1 MLPSASATNMSRPH
15 STYLAA
21 PWASGSEQHQHKP
34 PSHLHPHHQHQHQQQ
49 HQQPHLAHSAYSASA
64 GPSTYRALSSGHL
77 AAASQPQQPH
87 HSDPWSHRSA
97 SAAPASASSTSPLPP
112 TFASPAPVANSNSAE
127 QPIIRTTHVTADGT
141 TIYAATGRK
150 RKRLQ
155 KACVACHKAK
165 RRCDGGLPCSNCDFS
180 GRTCCYSDANGKM
193 VLPTARIANE
203 AGQPS
208 GAAAHSSAT
217 LHPAEALTPAYTVAA
232 SPLSPSSSDLSG
244 RVRGN
249 TISSKSSPP
258 SIGAPGPRAEGLLT
272 IDDVA
277 PERRRDLISIFFSQI
292 HPFSCVMDEIS
303 FLRDLST
310 SEVPSYLLLS
320 MFALAARF
328 EQGISEAERERRFAQ
343 GETFARSARR
353 MLQEEDRD
361 GFTLLD
367 RPDVDLALTL
377 CFLAAHELGMGR
389 VQRALSYSNDAVRIV
404 ATLKLAEGQ
413 LPPARKSNYMRD
425 SFSSSSW
432 PRRATCER
440 LVLLAWTLDMT
451 IAALAAQASS
461 VRRSDVLAA
470 TRSFGTSG
478 DEVRDD
484 VTKSFARLAEIAT
497 VFGLVIDPS
506 EPYNKGEEA
515 LQSWAAAL
523 VVEHKFDDYNMKQAS
538 RLLEE
543 PEASAASHRAWFW
556 AQMHLIAECSVFLME
571 ARRAGGAQA
580 DRGQQKAALDNIN
593 LILSVLSITGRRNLF
608 AFPALLICTQ
618 YSRPSPDASR
628 WWVTARQC
636 WNLAEQHISDAARFF
651 VRPSND
657 APSPGSGHSLTLPR
671 LSSSSVGSHS
681 SRSGVS
687 ASLPPIARLPLPSL
701 RLSPSLSAP
710 VRDAELRR
718 SPEWRSASRDNR
730 SPRSSFGSKS
740 DDGAAD
746 NDGMSSTGGSSPNSS
761 SFSPRSAPVEV
772 GADDY
777 VPVIAASSGSRTP
790 PLSSQAFN
798 KDPRSAW
805 SPITSLR
812 GEKRTLSAISS

>member
-1 MLPSASATNMSRPH
+1 
-15 STYLAA
+15 
-21 PWASGSEQHQHKP
+21 
-34 PSHLHPHHQHQHQQQ
+34 
-49 HQQPHLAHSAYSASA
+49 
-64 GPSTYRALSSGHL
+64 
-77 AAASQPQQPH
+77 
-87 HSDPWSHRSA
+87 
-97 SAAPASASSTSPLPP
+97 
-112 TFASPAPVANSNSAE
+112 
-127 QPIIRTTHVTADGT
+127 
-141 TIYAATGRK
+141 
-150 RKRLQ
+150 
-155 KACVACHKAK
+155 
-165 RRCDGGLPCSNCDFS
+165 
-180 GRTCCYSDANGKM
+180 M
-193 VLPTARIANE
+193 VLPTARVSNE
-203 AGQPS
+203 AGQPA
-208 GAAAHSSAT
+208 GAVAHPGAT
-217 LHPAEALTPAYTVAA
+217 LHPTEALTPAYTVAT
-232 SPLSPSSSDLSG
+232 SPLSPSGSDLSG

-258 SIGAPGPRAEGLLT
+258 SIGAAGSRAEGLLT

-310 SEVPSYLLLS
+310 SEVPSYLLMA

-328 EQGISEAERERRFAQ
+328 EQGISEVERERRFAQ
-343 GETFARSARR
+343 GEAFARSARR
-353 MLQEEDRD
+353 MLQDEDRD

-367 RPDVDLALTL
+367 HPDVDLALTL

-404 ATLKLAEGQ
+404 AMLRLAEGQ
-413 LPPARKSNYMRD
+413 LPPARKSSYMRD
-425 SFSSSSW
+425 SFASSSW

-451 IAALAAQASS
+451 IAALAAQTSS

-470 TRSFGTSG
+470 APNFGTSG

-497 VFGLVIDPS
+497 VFGLVIDAN

-523 VVEHKFDDYNMKQAS
+523 VIEHKFDDYNMKQAS

-571 ARRAGGAQA
+571 ARRAGGPQA

-608 AFPALLICTQ
+608 AFAALLICTQ
-618 YSRPSPDASR
+618 YSRASPDASR
-628 WWVTARQC
+628 WWANARQC
-636 WNLAEQHISDAARFF
+636 WNLSEQQISDAARFF

-657 APSPGSGHSLTLPR
+657 APSPGNASSLTLPR

-681 SRSGVS
+681 SRSGIS

-701 RLSPSLSAP
+701 RLSPSLP
-710 VRDAELRR
+710 GPIRDAEQRR
-718 SPEWRSASRDNR
+718 SPEWRSASSGAEARLAKENR
-730 SPRSSFGSKS
+730 SPRSSFGAKS
-740 DDGAAD
+740 DDGAAE
-746 NDGMSSTGGSSPNSS
+746 NDGMSSNGGSSPDSS
-761 SFSPRSAPVEV
+761 SFSPRSAPVEI
-772 GADDY
+772 GGDDY
-777 VPVIAASSGSRTP
+777 VPVIATRGSRTP
-790 PLSSQAFN
+790 PLSSQAFT
-798 KDPRSAW
+798 KDPRSSW

>member
-1 MLPSASATNMSRPH
+1 MSRPH
-15 STYLAA
+15 SAYHAA
-21 PWASGSEQHQHKP
+21 PCASSSEQHQHQHQHKA
-34 PSHLHPHHQHQHQQQ
+34 PSHLHPHHQQHQPQQ
-49 HQQPHLAHSAYSASA
+49 HLAHSAYSASA
-64 GPSTYRALSSGHL
+64 GPSTYRALSSGHV
-77 AAASQPQQPH
+77 AAAPPSQHAH
-87 HSDPWSHRSA
+87 HADPWAHRSA
-97 SAAPASASSTSPLPP
+97 SAAPAAPTTSPLPP
-112 TFASPAPVANSNSAE
+112 TFTSPAPVASSNQSE

-193 VLPTARIANE
+193 FIPTARVSNE

-208 GAAAHSSAT
+208 GAAAHPGAT
-217 LHPAEALTPAYTVAA
+217 LHPAEALTPAYTVAT
-232 SPLSPSSSDLSG
+232 SPLSPSGSDLSG
-244 RVRGN
+244 GRVRAN

-258 SIGAPGPRAEGLLT
+258 SLGAAGSRADGLLT

-310 SEVPSYLLLS
+310 SEVPSYLLMA

-328 EQGISEAERERRFAQ
+328 EQGISESERERRFAQ
-343 GETFARSARR
+343 GESFARSARR

-413 LPPARKSNYMRD
+413 LPPARKSSYMRD
-425 SFSSSSW
+425 SFASSSW

-451 IAALAAQASS
+451 IAALAAQSSS

-470 TRSFGTSG
+470 ARSFGTSG

-497 VFGLVIDPS
+497 VFGLVTDAN
-506 EPYNKGEEA
+506 EPCNKGEEA

-571 ARRAGGAQA
+571 ARRAGGPQA

-618 YSRPSPDASR
+618 YSRPNPDASR
-628 WWVTARQC
+628 WWNTARQC
-636 WNLAEQHISDAARFF
+636 WNLAEQQIAEAARFF

-657 APSPGSGHSLTLPR
+657 APSPGSGNSLTLPR
-671 LSSSSVGSHS
+671 LSSSSVGSYS
-681 SRSGVS
+681 SRTGAS
-687 ASLPPIARLPLPSL
+687 ASLPSLPSIGRLPLPSL
-701 RLSPSLSAP
+701 RLSPSL
-710 VRDAELRR
+710 REAELRR
-718 SPEWRSASRDNR
+718 SPDWRSASQAKDNR
-730 SPRSSFGSKS
+730 SPRSSFGAKS

-746 NDGMSSTGGSSPNSS
+746 HDGMSSNGGSSPDSS
-761 SFSPRSAPVEV
+761 SFSPRSAPVEA
-772 GADDY
+772 GGDEY
-777 VPVIAASSGSRTP
+777 VPVIASRGSRTP
-790 PLSSQAFN
+790 PLSSQAFT
-798 KDPRSAW
+798 KDPRSSW

>member
-1 MLPSASATNMSRPH
+1 MSRPH
-15 STYLAA
+15 STYHNS
-21 PWASGSEQHQHKP
+21 PWASSSEQHSHRA
-34 PSHLHPHHQHQHQQQ
+34 PSHHHQQQ
-49 HQQPHLAHSAYSASA
+49 QQQQPHLAHSAYSASA
-64 GPSTYRALSSGHL
+64 GPSTYRALSSGHVG
-77 AAASQPQQPH
+77 APSH
-87 HSDPWSHRSA
+87 SHSDPWAHRGA
-97 SAAPASASSTSPLPP
+97 TAGPSTSPLPP
-112 TFASPAPVANSNSAE
+112 TFTSPAPVAPSQSE
-127 QPIIRTTHVTADGT
+127 QPIIRTTHITADGT

-180 GRTCCYSDANGKM
+180 GRTCCYSGANGKM
-193 VLPTARIANE
+193 VLPTARVSNE
-203 AGQPS
+203 GGQPAAGVS
-208 GAAAHSSAT
+208 PGAHPGAT
-217 LHPAEALTPAYTVAA
+217 LHPTEGLTPAYSGVVSA
-232 SPLSPSSSDLSG
+232 PSPSGSDISG

-249 TISSKSSPP
+249 TISSKSSPQ
-258 SIGAPGPRAEGLLT
+258 SFGSRLEGLLT

-310 SEVPSYLLLS
+310 SEVPAYLLMA
-320 MFALAARF
+320 MFALAARY
-328 EQGISEAERERRFAQ
+328 EQGISETERERRFSH
-343 GETFARSARR
+343 GEAFARSARR
-353 MLQEEDRD
+353 MLQEEDQD
-361 GFTLLD
+361 GFSLLD

-389 VQRALSYSNDAVRIV
+389 IQRALSFSNDAVRIIS
-404 ATLKLAEGQ
+404 TLRLAEGH
-413 LPPARKSNYMRD
+413 LPPARKNNYARD

-451 IAALAAQASS
+451 ISALAAQTST

-470 TRSFGTSG
+470 ARSFGTSG
-478 DEVRDD
+478 DETRDD

-497 VFGLVIDPS
+497 VFGLVVDAN
-506 EPYNKGEEA
+506 EPCSKGEEA

-556 AQMHLIAECSVFLME
+556 AEMHLVAECSVFLME
-571 ARRAGGAQA
+571 ARRAGGPQA
-580 DRGQQKAALDNIN
+580 DRGQQKAALDNIH

-628 WWVTARQC
+628 WWATARQC
-636 WNLAEQHISDAARFF
+636 WNLTEQQIAEAARFF

-657 APSPGSGHSLTLPR
+657 APSPGRGSPVVASAAESLTLPR
-671 LSSSSVGSHS
+671 LSSSSIGSS
-681 SRSGVS
+681 SGRAG
-687 ASLPPIARLPLPSL
+687 AAGAYLPSIGRLPLPSL
-701 RLSPSLSAP
+701 RLSPPLSAP
-710 VRDAELRR
+710 IRDSELRR
-718 SPEWRSASRDNR
+718 SPESAKADAPTSWRSASSDAGARYNR
-730 SPRSSFGSKS
+730 SSIGGKSEDGS
-740 DDGAAD
+740 D
-746 NDGMSSTGGSSPNSS
+746 GSSPDSS
-761 SFSPRSAPVEV
+761 SISPRSAPMEI
-772 GADDY
+772 GAEDY
-777 VPVIAASSGSRTP
+777 VPVIASTAANRGSRSP
-790 PLSSQAFN
+790 PMVSANTFA
-798 KDPRSAW
+798 KDPRSSW

-812 GEKRTLSAISS
+812 GEKRTISAISS